1 MEIKQLQKQALKV
14 ILRNSKRDGIKLSND
29 YLLLKLTE
37 EVGEFV
43 QSYLLHYRRCRPAKY
58 LPSKISKREMAK
70 ELSDVFGIV
79 AGIAEMQKIDLEEA
93 FIKKWLTHEWIK
105 K

>member
-1 MEIKQLQKQALKV
+1 MDIKQLQRQAIKV
-14 ILRNSKRDGIKLSND
+14 IRRNSKRDGIKLSND

-58 LPSKISKREMAK
+58 LPTKISKKEMAK
-70 ELSDVFGIV
+70 ELSDVLGIV
-79 AGIAEMQKIDLEEA
+79 AGIAEIQKIDLEEE
-93 FIKKWLTHEWIK
+93 FIKKWVTKYWIK